1 MEVSLVF
8 VDDNFHLVVARDF
21 RTVVEL
27 DPHDT
32 LESVAWR
39 LLFLVG
45 KQIVEK
51 KAVLQ
56 NY

>member
-21 RTVVEL
+21 QTVVGL
-27 DPHDT
+27 DLHDT